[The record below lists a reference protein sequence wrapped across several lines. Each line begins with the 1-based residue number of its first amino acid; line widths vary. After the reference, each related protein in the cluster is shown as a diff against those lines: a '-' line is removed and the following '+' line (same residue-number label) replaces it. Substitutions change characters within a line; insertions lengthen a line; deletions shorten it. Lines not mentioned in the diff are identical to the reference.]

1 MLHFGDNHL
10 CANACCYL
18 TFSYELERISEV
30 SSCNEEMLE
39 LKQLEIQSLEKQIA
53 ILQDVSSTTPLQRR
67 DSIQD
72 TQLTIKSLQEE
83 INRLQGQLAVSVLLQ
98 GFSVFF
104 KMRVETLAL
113 YN

>member
-1 MLHFGDNHL
+1 
-10 CANACCYL
+10 
-18 TFSYELERISEV
+18 
-30 SSCNEEMLE
+30 MLE

-98 GFSVFF
+98 GFSVFLIWVL
-104 KMRVETLAL
+104 RPL
-113 YN
+113 YNWNYKDFAKMSKWESLPIYKLLN